1 MNYIIGI
8 DAGTTN
14 VKAVLFDTMGHELSV
29 KNLKN
34 EPIYIGDVEVEQNMN
49 LLWDKVAVC
58 IKSLMEDGPAK
69 KEEILGIG
77 VTAQGEGI
85 WLIDETGE
93 PVQNAILWC
102 DGRATKEVDYVTQQN
117 KELGKMIH
125 RITGTPPLTGTQLM
139 LLLWMKREKKEVLDR
154 AAHMLFCK
162 DWVKYRLTGVLSGDF
177 SDTGTSLM
185 DSRNGVIATELFQ
198 SLGLEKYIDY
208 IPKVYKSDEIIG
220 GVTKKM
226 AEFLGLKEGT
236 PVVSGAIDVVA
247 SAVGIGVHNE
257 NEACVVL
264 GTTCAN
270 EMFVPKEACH
280 FGESGT
286 RYEKYAVDDLF
297 MNLMATMNGTP
308 NIDWVIQEIAMTK
321 DFSKIETLISDIPVG
336 SGGVIYH
343 PYISA
348 AGERSPFYNP
358 YAKAN
363 FFGINAKTGRAEL
376 THAVYEGVTLSIK
389 DCFVQAKLNRNSK
402 IYLAGGGA
410 KSAIWAQM
418 ISDALGVQV
427 IISAGNELGA
437 KGAAIMLGIAV
448 GEYKNYVD
456 ASRKCCNAVKI
467 YFPDPEK
474 TKKYDALYEMYRE
487 IREANHSIWYKRENF
502 LKTFSKIQ

>member
-1 MNYIIGI
+1 M
-8 DAGTTN
+8 
-14 VKAVLFDTMGHELSV
+14 
-29 KNLKN
+29 
-34 EPIYIGDVEVEQNMN
+34 
-49 LLWDKVAVC
+49 
-58 IKSLMEDGPAK
+58 KSS
-69 KEEILGIG
+69 
-77 VTAQGEGI
+77 
-85 WLIDETGE
+85 
-93 PVQNAILWC
+93 
-102 DGRATKEVDYVTQQN
+102 
-117 KELGKMIH
+117 
-125 RITGTPPLTGTQLM
+125 
-139 LLLWMKREKKEVLDR
+139 
-154 AAHMLFCK
+154 AA
-162 DWVKYRLTGVLSGDF
+162 S
-177 SDTGTSLM
+177 
-185 DSRNGVIATELFQ
+185 Q
-198 SLGLEKYIDY
+198 
-208 IPKVYKSDEIIG
+208 
-220 GVTKKM
+220 KKM

-321 DFSKIETLISDIPVG
+321 DFSKIETLISDVPVG